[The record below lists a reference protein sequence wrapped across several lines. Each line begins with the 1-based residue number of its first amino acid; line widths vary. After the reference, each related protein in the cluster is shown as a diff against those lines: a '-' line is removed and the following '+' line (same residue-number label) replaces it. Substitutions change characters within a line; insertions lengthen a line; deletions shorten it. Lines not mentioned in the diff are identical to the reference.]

1 MKMKKIYFLCVIAF
15 MFSAHLSA
23 QTTLALWDFRG
34 ADNFV
39 GQGTPPAGSEDWYT
53 TFAAAPIPDGYSA
66 KNDTSKFFTD
76 GKAANRAVRKATA
89 TGNGYAMS
97 LGWGPNLIEKTHYF
111 WYIHGINTEGY
122 TDLKFSFKVWSSN
135 TGPREFKV
143 QYRRIL
149 ETDTTWVSLRT
160 DTANF
165 SFTSAKKSFSF
176 DLPAECNNKAR
187 IDLRVLRASSYQ
199 LAAPATVVSGSGQSR
214 IDDVLLVGTVDPGTA
229 TISHT
234 SDNVK
239 VFNANGKL
247 AITGAAGSNVKVYNL
262 TGAKVLELQNIN
274 EKEETFL
281 SLGQI
286 YIVKVNNKAY
296 KVQL

>member
-15 MFSAHLSA
+15 MFCAHLSA

-34 ADNFV
+34 ADSYV
-39 GQGTPPAGSEDWYT
+39 GTSEDWYT
-53 TFAAAPIPDGYSA
+53 TFAAAPIPDVYSA

-76 GKAANRAVRKATA
+76 GKAANRAVRKAAATA
-89 TGNGYAMS
+89 NGYAMS

-199 LAAPATVVSGSGQSR
+199 LTAPTTVVSGSGQSR
-214 IDDVLLVGTVDPGTA
+214 IDDALIVGTVDPGTA
-229 TISHT
+229 TISHK

-247 AITGAAGSNVKVYNL
+247 AITGAAGLNVKVYNL
-262 TGAKVLELQNIN
+262 TGSKVLELQNI
-274 EKEETFL
+274 KAIEETAL
-281 SLGQI
+281 SSGQI

-296 KVQL
+296 KVHL